1 MNFAR
6 YWRSIEIRVPARFGK
21 PGAVRV
27 WGASN
32 TDEAT
37 AEQAARSRAAQALAF
52 FAGQAADYE
61 YGSDT
66 IREEV
71 VEEFFDAAGERLAV
85 ITRNRY
91 GALVLNTERVLFGD
105 IDLPSENF
113 MLRLCNRLGRQARD
127 KQYFLDAMRAFQAS
141 HPEFVLQVYET
152 RAGLRFLV
160 TNREIRPDGPEVE
173 LLFQKLPVDRL
184 YTRLCRTQLCFRAR
198 LTPKPWRIGLPRPS
212 ARFPFSTDLKQRSF
226 NFWLAQYVAKSRN
239 ACAARRLELIGDA
252 ALPDAVRRVVD
263 IHDRYACDDD
273 ASLA

>member
-6 YWRSIEIRVPARFGK
+6 YWSSIEVRVPARFGK

-32 TDEAT
+32 TDAAA
-37 AEQAARSRAAQALAF
+37 AEQAARSRAVLALAF
-52 FAGQAADYE
+52 FAGTAADYE
-61 YGSDT
+61 YGSDI
-66 IREEV
+66 IREELI
-71 VEEFFDAAGERLAV
+71 EEFFDAAGERLAV

-105 IDLPSENF
+105 IDLPSENLL
-113 MLRLCNRLGRQARD
+113 LRLCNRLGRRARD
-127 KQYFLDAMRAFQAS
+127 KHYFLEAMRAFHIE
-141 HPEFVLQVYET
+141 HPEFVFQVYET
-152 RAGLRFLV
+152 RAGLRFIV

-173 LLFQKLPVDRL
+173 LLFQQLQVDRL

-198 LTPKPWRIGLPRPS
+198 LTPKPWRIGLPRPT
-212 ARFPFSTDLKQRSF
+212 ARFPFSSDLKQRSF

-239 ACAARRLELIGDA
+239 ACAARRLERIGSA
-252 ALPDAVRRVVD
+252 PLPDAVQRVVD

>member
-6 YWRSIEIRVPARFGK
+6 YWSSIEIRVPARFGT

-32 TDEAT
+32 SDEAA
-37 AEQAARSRAAQALAF
+37 AESAARARAVKALAF
-52 FAGQAADYE
+52 FAGQADDYE
-61 YGSDT
+61 YASDV
-66 IREEV
+66 IREEL
-71 VEEFFDAAGERLAV
+71 VEEFRDDAGEPLAV

-105 IDLPSENF
+105 IDLPNENF
-113 MLRLCNRLGRQARD
+113 LQRLCNHFGRRARD
-127 KQYFLDAMRAFQAS
+127 KQYFLEAMRAFHAAY
-141 HPEFVLQVYET
+141 PEFVLQVYET
-152 RAGLRFLV
+152 RAGLRFMV
-160 TNREIRPDGPEVE
+160 VNREIRPDGEEVE
-173 LLFQKLPVDRL
+173 LLFRELPVDRL

-212 ARFPFSTDLKQRSF
+212 ARFPFSSPLKQRSF

-239 ACAARRLELIGDA
+239 ACAARRLERIGEASVPA
-252 ALPDAVRRVVD
+252 AIQKLVD
-263 IHDRYACDDD
+263 IHDRYACDED

>member
-1 MNFAR
+1 MNFAK
-6 YWRSIEIRVPARFGK
+6 YWSSIEVRVPARFGK

-37 AEQAARSRAAQALAF
+37 AADAARARAAQALAF
-52 FAGQAADYE
+52 FAGQTADYD

-66 IREEV
+66 IREEM
-71 VEEFFDAAGERLAV
+71 VEEFFDSAGERLAV

-113 MLRLCNRLGRQARD
+113 VLRLCNRLGRRARD
-127 KQYFLDAMRAFQAS
+127 KHFFLETMRAFQGS

-152 RAGLRFLV
+152 RAGLRFIV
-160 TNREIRPDGPEVE
+160 INREIRADSAEVE
-173 LLFQKLPVDRL
+173 LLFKELPVDRL
-184 YTRLCRTQLCFRAR
+184 YTRLCRSQLCFRAR
-198 LTPKPWRIGLPRPS
+198 LTPKPWRIGLPRPT
-212 ARFPFSTDLKQRSF
+212 ARFPFSTELKQRSF
-226 NFWLAQYVAKSRN
+226 NFWLAEYVAKSRN
-239 ACAARRLELIGDA
+239 ACAARRLERIGEADM
-252 ALPDAVRRVVD
+252 PDAVRQVVD
-263 IHDRYACDDD
+263 IHDRHACDDD

>member
-6 YWRSIEIRVPARFGK
+6 YWSSIEIRVPARFGK

-32 TDEAT
+32 NDAAA
-37 AEQAARSRAAQALAF
+37 AEGAARARAAQALAF
-52 FAGQAADYE
+52 FAGQGGDYE
-61 YGSDT
+61 YATDI

-113 MLRLCNRLGRQARD
+113 VLRLCNRLGRRARD
-127 KQYFLDAMRAFQAS
+127 KHFFLEAMRAFQS
-141 HPEFVLQVYET
+141 VHPEFVLQVYET
-152 RAGLRFLV
+152 RAGLRFMV
-160 TNREIRPDGPEVE
+160 VNREIRPDGEEVE
-173 LLFQKLPVDRL
+173 LLFKELPVDGL
-184 YTRLCRTQLCFRAR
+184 YTRLCRSQLCFRAR
-198 LTPKPWRIGLPRPS
+198 LTPKPWRIGLPRPT
-212 ARFPFSTDLKQRSF
+212 ARFPFSTELKQRSF

-239 ACAARRLELIGDA
+239 ACAARRLERMGEA
-252 ALPDAVRRVVD
+252 VLPDAVQRVID